1 MSRIIIK
8 TDDNSDTVFDE
19 KLQEIFHSQKGAL
32 TESQYVFIQK
42 GFNYVSDSLKEINI
56 FEIGFGTGLNTILTL
71 IEADLKNIKVNYF
84 SIESE
89 VLDEEIWSKL
99 NYDGFID
106 QNYHQTFRDLHKLS
120 WNIQHKISDNFS
132 LKKINQKLEDY
143 SFDTSFNLVYF
154 DAFSP
159 DKQPELWTYEIFKK
173 LTESLENEGVIVTY
187 SAKGQV
193 RRNMEKCELKVEK
206 LPGPPGKR
214 EMLRARKIKYID
226 LV

>member
-1 MSRIIIK
+1 MNRIIIK
-8 TDDNSDTVFDE
+8 TDDNSDTVFDQ

-32 TESQYVFIQK
+32 TESQYVFIKK
-42 GFNYVSDSLKEINI
+42 GFNYLSDSLKEINI
-56 FEIGFGTGLNTILTL
+56 FEVGFGTGLNAILTL
-71 IEADLKNIKVNYF
+71 IEADLKNIKVNYY

-89 VLDEEIWSKL
+89 ILNEEIWSKL

-106 QNYHQTFRDLHKLS
+106 NQYHQIFKYIHKLS
-120 WNIQHKISDNFS
+120 WNIQHKINDNFS

-143 SFDTSFNLVYF
+143 FFQQTFNLIYF

-159 DKQPELWTYEIFKK
+159 DKQPELWTYDIFKK

-193 RRNMEKCELKVEK
+193 RRNLEKCGLKVEK

-214 EMLRARKIKYID
+214 EMLRASKIK
-226 LV
+226 